1 MNYQIITINDEP
13 TDHIQVTKEDGSFY
27 GFPVNNLNPAYI
39 SFLRQ
44 LSEEN
49 PEDPHY
55 VAWVE
60 AGNNPEDFW
69 TQDEALLTEGEE
81 E

>member
-1 MNYQIITINDEP
+1 MIRWEEFQTDMDGNIIYAR
-13 TDHIQVTKEDGSFY
+13 VSEDGKIRLTAVRGY
-27 GFPVNNLNPAYI
+27 PELDAY
-39 SFLRQ
+39 L
-44 LSEEN
+44 
-49 PEDPHY
+49 
-55 VAWVE
+55 AWVE